1 MMRGQKLYINTS
13 ILAWVCYMCVAYVLS
28 RCANKVLLIVT
39 PYEAWRGMKPSNAH
53 LHVLNCLA
61 YALVPQQQCTKPNDT
76 VLKCIPVGYNNKSY
90 RSQLFHLQSK
100 KILVS

>member
-1 MMRGQKLYINTS
+1 
-13 ILAWVCYMCVAYVLS
+13 MCVTYVLN

-39 PYEAWRGMKPSNAH
+39 PYEAWHGMKPSIAH
-53 LHVLNCLA
+53 MHVFGCLA
-61 YALVPQQQCTKPNDT
+61 YALVPQQQCTKPTDT
-76 VLKCIPVGYNNKSY
+76 VLKCILVGYNNKSN